1 MPQLDVAESVL
12 AKVAQWKKQAE
23 GGVADG
29 LAGLTSSMD
38 PAAAAAAEQAMRY
51 TAVGA
56 GLGVGAG
63 GLYALLNARRQKR
76 ESEQTARQAP
86 TGVVLDLPV
95 KAALATPLPWASA
108 QDEIVKKY
116 PHVSF
121 PEKMSPGMLA
131 AGIGAESAGRGLGY
145 AIPGAA
151 IGALTGDG
159 ALRGAAIGG
168 GAGVGATL
176 GGHAADQVAA
186 HFGGSPM
193 TRALGGLGGA
203 VAGIGLGG
211 YLGHKLVPLKKT
223 PEEEEG
229 LEKLAEDV
237 LPHWGSPVITAHR
250 VGFSPSMNAVT
261 SRVTGARNAGLQ
273 LPAGSTGAE
282 HYDKLFS
289 KQIADIGP
297 MRDRRVAAADAMGL
311 WTAFYP
317 KGDKPPA
324 PKQPVPVSPFKPKPA
339 LRTTAPTALPMTQSQ
354 TPTPNKAASLANAR
368 DVLPGGLG
376 DKRKLT
382 DFSGKAVR
390 QGMKVES
397 EHTKNPLI
405 AADITKDHLTE
416 NENYYNQ
423 LRKMEKGAAA
433 GPDELAWATPAR
445 VLGGVGGAYL
455 GFKGIQTL
463 ADKLNETQR
472 QKRLEQ
478 AREEFSKALTGQ
490 FQAPLNLKAASVGE
504 RLGVA
509 LDRLY
514 DLMQKDAGLG
524 STVAGAA
531 LNPGGT
537 YNKALGKYLGYWAV
551 PTGLL
556 GAYAGWRHGR
566 KNTDAV
572 AVEKARKLRLH
583 QQFQESPPAMFV
595 RPNPVPIAQGEDDE
609 ETSQGQIAA

>member
-211 YLGHKLVPLKKT
+211 YLGHKLVPSKKK
-223 PEEEEG
+223 PEEEM
-229 LEKLAEDV
+229 L
-237 LPHWGSPVITAHR
+237 
-250 VGFSPSMNAVT
+250 
-261 SRVTGARNAGLQ
+261 
-273 LPAGSTGAE
+273 
-282 HYDKLFS
+282 DK
-289 KQIADIGP
+289 
-297 MRDRRVAAADAMGL
+297 
-311 WTAFYP
+311 
-317 KGDKPPA
+317 
-324 PKQPVPVSPFKPKPA
+324 
-339 LRTTAPTALPMTQSQ
+339 
-354 TPTPNKAASLANAR
+354 
-368 DVLPGGLG
+368 
-376 DKRKLT
+376 
-382 DFSGKAVR
+382 
-390 QGMKVES
+390 E
-397 EHTKNPLI
+397 
-405 AADITKDHLTE
+405 
-416 NENYYNQ
+416 
-423 LRKMEKGAAA
+423 AAA

-455 GFKGIQTL
+455 GFKGIQTV
-463 ADKLNETQR
+463 ADQLNETQR
-472 QKRLEQ
+472 QKRLEK

-514 DLMQKDAGLG
+514 DLMQKDAGFG
-524 STVAGAA
+524 SAVAGAA

-537 YNKALGKYLGYWAV
+537 FNKTLGKYLGYWAV

-556 GAYAGWRHGR
+556 GVYAGWKHGR

-595 RPNPVPIAQGEDDE
+595 RPNPVPIAQGENEDE
-609 ETSQGQIAA
+609 ETPQGQIAA